1 MRPIVSHLIFGAA
14 GFWLPDITL
23 NAFGAESIWRS
34 TVFPT
39 VGFFIAY
46 QFARAIW
53 KSHSKASVAVFMA
66 SGVWLFASTAMMIG
80 ASFSGGG
87 FANGFVEAILVI
99 LLGLLPPY
107 TLIMSVYDASLLGLL
122 ITTFLALGA
131 HFTFESEHW
140 ILPPEMQTRLKRW
153 YERRVAHN

>member
-107 TLIMSVYDASLLGLL
+107 TLRRKPFGFVDNNLPRFGRAFHIP
-122 ITTFLALGA
+122 IRALDFA
-131 HFTFESEHW
+131 T
-140 ILPPEMQTRLKRW
+140 
-153 YERRVAHN
+153 